1 MDPDRWA
8 SLYAAGYQARR
19 PTPGGFAAP
28 TSIGRAST
36 APTSTSAALRRSLG
50 ETGEISI
57 SDFLLGLGKLVWAW
71 IWHYIVRQA
80 LWVLFHAALV
90 LVVMGTI
97 YHFTDYVRWTGDRAE
112 RLRELYDDVA
122 LESSLLLSCEQTW
135 ASFKRWK
142 RRMLIAAR
150 TNWFTD
156 KLALLQQEARI
167 WYDRTMWF
175 LLWVVLPMSGLI
187 AAACYSLENRVG
199 HGKFTLRK
207 DLKGPL
213 VVGLPEWL
221 IAGKHWEG
229 SDSNY
234 GPPAAKDVQMQI
246 DQELP
251 VAEAKTEWITVTE
264 AQLTPVDPDVKV
276 SMTYPPLV
284 ASESSVTIVKTSS
297 VTSGPPVSRTPQH
310 DKPHETA
317 TASQMED
324 TPDFWAPP
332 EGKTTIEQGRRVWC
346 RKCRQFHC
354 CELPY

>member
-19 PTPGGFAAP
+19 PTSGGLAAP

-36 APTSTSAALRRSLG
+36 APTSTSATLRRSLG

-71 IWHYIVRQA
+71 IWHYIVRQT
-80 LWVLFHAALV
+80 LWVLFYATLV
-90 LVVMGTI
+90 LLVIGTI
-97 YHFTDYVRWTGDRAE
+97 NHFTEFVRWTGDRVE
-112 RLRELYDDVA
+112 RLRELYDDVV
-122 LESSLLLSCEQTW
+122 LESNFLLSCEQTW

-150 TNWFTD
+150 TNWYTD
-156 KLALLQQEARI
+156 KLTLLQQEARI

-175 LLWVVLPMSGLI
+175 LLWIVLPMSGLI
-187 AAACYSLENRVG
+187 AAACYSFQNRVD
-199 HGKFTLRK
+199 HGEFTLWK

-213 VVGLPEWL
+213 AVGLPEWL
-221 IAGKHWEG
+221 IARKLWEG
-229 SDSNY
+229 SNSHY
-234 GPPAAKDVQMQI
+234 GPPTTEDVQIQI
-246 DQELP
+246 DAGLP
-251 VAEAKTEWITVTE
+251 VPEAKTEWITVTE
-264 AQLTPVDPDVKV
+264 TKHMPVDPDVKA
-276 SMTYPPLV
+276 SMTYPPDV
-284 ASESSVTIVKTSS
+284 ASEPSIPLVETSS
-297 VTSGPPVSRTPQH
+297 VTSGPPVSGTLRQGT
-310 DKPHETA
+310 PHETA
-317 TASQMED
+317 TTGQVEE

-332 EGKTTIEQGRRVWC
+332 EGKTTIEQGKRVWC